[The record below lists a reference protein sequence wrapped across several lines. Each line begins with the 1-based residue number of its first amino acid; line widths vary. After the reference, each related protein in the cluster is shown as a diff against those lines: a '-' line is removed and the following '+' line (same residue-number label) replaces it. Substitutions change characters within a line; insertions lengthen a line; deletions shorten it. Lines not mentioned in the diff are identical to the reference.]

1 MCNNKLQNMLFNIA
15 TTRSRLIL
23 KKYLQ
28 VQWKREIC
36 KTSMLY
42 SEGNLQNIESETGKR
57 IPRRILKRIEA
68 RGLTEDDVIQ
78 GSHQPVNKGTGI
90 LMGSSD
96 NLKVLVDDMVKEGV
110 TGTHNESEF
119 PSDKIDYTEIKKT
132 RDQTITAFRPKTN
145 PLDTSLILFPGQGSQ
160 FVGMGKKLLAYNGVK
175 DLFEM
180 ASDVLEY
187 DLLDICL
194 NGPKS
199 QLDKTVVCQPAV
211 FVTSMAAVEKLHELH
226 PQVMKNCTGTAGF
239 SVGEYSSLVFSGML
253 TFRDA
258 VRVVKVRAEAMQ
270 RASEIIPSG
279 MMTVFVG
286 HNSKLNFAMLAAREY
301 CSQKLHIREPV
312 CCIANYLYSDCKVIA
327 GNEEALQ
334 FIEDNK
340 QDFNIKRTKRL
351 PVSGAFHTQ
360 LMESACEPVVR
371 ALKNVEIKKPLFR
384 VHSNVTTKRYH
395 TDSEVVKLLRQQ
407 IIKPVKWEQILHT
420 LYSRPQGEHFPN
432 TYEVGP
438 GKQMGTLLKIV
449 NSKAHQSYTN
459 IDV

>member
-1 MCNNKLQNMLFNIA
+1 MLFNIA
-15 TTRSRLIL
+15 TATRSRLIL
-23 KKYLQ
+23 RKYLQ
-28 VQWKREIC
+28 VQCKREIC

-42 SEGNLQNIESETGKR
+42 SEGSPHNIESETGKR

-68 RGLTEDDVIQ
+68 RGLTEDDVIKFQ
-78 GSHQPVNKGTGI
+78 GSHQPISPNKDNSI
-90 LMGSSD
+90 LMGSTD
-96 NLKVLVDDMVKEGV
+96 DLKLLVDDMVVKESV
-110 TGTHNESEF
+110 TRNDF
-119 PSDKIDYTEIKKT
+119 PSDKVDYTEIKKT

-145 PLDTSLILFPGQGSQ
+145 PQDTSLILFPGQGSQ

-180 ASDVLEY
+180 ASDVLGY

-211 FVTSMAAVEKLHELH
+211 FVTSMAAVEKLHKLH

-286 HNSKLNFAMLAAREY
+286 HNSILNFAMLAAREY
-301 CSQKLHIREPV
+301 CSQKLHIRDPV

-360 LMESACEPVVR
+360 LMESACEPVVK

-395 TDSEVVKLLRQQ
+395 TNSEVVKLLRQQ
-407 IIKPVKWEQILHT
+407 IVKPVKWEQILHT
-420 LYSRPQGEHFPN
+420 LYSRQQGENFPS

-438 GKQMGTLLKIV
+438 GKQMGTLLKVV